1 MIYFSIYD
9 FTLILLIFLVH
20 IFVFSDTFF
29 DFSGCIL
36 LSLIFRQFFILPN
49 LFLNHN
55 FSQCIIIFP
64 FSHSILHFSAPL
76 HFRVSSYLRWRR
88 IEACQDFIKT
98 YTLAEDFSPSS
109 RSFWRDR
116 FLPVSLVGVSIFRFD
131 LVAWSCAHS
140 ISQSRSSWPLS
151 FVVSSV
157 GCANMCVDCV
167 VCLPGERGEL
177 VCYLPC
183 AAFVALTLIFNK
195 RQCYSRVPRLSDTGY
210 SASGVI
216 LVKAGT
222 VSA

>member
-1 MIYFSIYD
+1 MRPLLSWFFMFYFQNLISQCISPYFSLYFMIYFPIYN

-116 FLPVSLVGVSIFRFD
+116 FLLSLLLACQFSG
-131 LVAWSCAHS
+131 
-140 ISQSRSSWPLS
+140 
-151 FVVSSV
+151 
-157 GCANMCVDCV
+157 
-167 VCLPGERGEL
+167 
-177 VCYLPC
+177 
-183 AAFVALTLIFNK
+183 LI
-195 RQCYSRVPRLSDTGY
+195 
-210 SASGVI
+210 
-216 LVKAGT
+216 
-222 VSA
+222 